1 VRGPELSVVGLGCN
15 NFGMLLGCEQ
25 AAAVLN
31 AAVECGVTHID
42 TAEQ

>member
-1 VRGPELSVVGLGCN
+1 MV
-15 NFGMLLGCEQ
+15 LGCEQ
-25 AAAVLN
+25 AAAVFN

>member
-1 VRGPELSVVGLGCN
+1 
-15 NFGMLLGCEQ
+15 MLLGCEQ